1 MMNDSNPVRMKFNT
15 LLILS
20 VFSFLSANAQPSK
33 LVVDKENLF
42 TEKEIVSIDSLLQA
56 YHKRSGNLV
65 AVYTDTA
72 DVSES
77 NSVDSVYATFKK
89 NGIDS
94 AYSYILLMSRKHS
107 LIFSNVNK
115 KTAPFINDKL
125 LLGILETGFASL
137 KEKRRAEGVLFI
149 CSAAMNF
156 LDGLPK

>member
-1 MMNDSNPVRMKFNT
+1 MKFYT

-72 DVSES
+72 NVSEQPFL
-77 NSVDSVYATFKK
+77 DSVYATFKK

-94 AYSYILLMSRKHS
+94 AYSFTLTMSRKHS
-107 LIFSNVNK
+107 LIFSGVNK
-115 KTAPFINDKL
+115 KTTPFINDKL

-137 KEKRRAEGVLFI
+137 KEDRKSVV
-149 CSAAMNF
+149 
-156 LDGLPK
+156 